1 MKKIAF
7 IGAGGIMS
15 NFTKYF
21 IEMMDNFDKRELCYI
36 KIFDYDIVEEK
47 NLIRS
52 NQNFKP
58 EELMMNKA
66 EALSVRYKDWGID
79 FENIKIDET
88 TINKLDV
95 FDDII
100 VGVDNHKVRK
110 LLYEYALKNSKWLID
125 MRSHG
130 TLWAFTIVDGTY
142 TMEHYNTTMFKN
154 EEVMEKKGSCQRD
167 EDIVNDT
174 IQNANKTV
182 AFYVANCIYLQHL
195 RNTPIA
201 ITEFKTAY

>member
-1 MKKIAF
+1 MRNIAF

-21 IEMMDNFDKRELCYI
+21 IEVMDNFDKKEMIYI

-52 NQNFKP
+52 NQNFLP
-58 EELMMNKA
+58 EDLMLNKA
-66 EALSVRYKDWGID
+66 EALSIRYKDWGID
-79 FENIKIDET
+79 FENLKIDESNV
-88 TINKLDV
+88 NKLDM

-100 VGVDNHKVRK
+100 VGVDNHKVRQV
-110 LLYEYALKNSKWLID
+110 LYKYALDKGKWLID

-130 TLWAFTIVDGTY
+130 TLWGFTIVDGKY
-142 TMEHYNTTMFKN
+142 NMEHYNNTIFKN
-154 EEVMEKKGSCQRD
+154 EEVMKKKGSCQRE
-167 EDIVNDT
+167 EDIVNDN

-195 RNTPIA
+195 RNIPLT
-201 ITEFKTAY
+201 ITDFKTAY